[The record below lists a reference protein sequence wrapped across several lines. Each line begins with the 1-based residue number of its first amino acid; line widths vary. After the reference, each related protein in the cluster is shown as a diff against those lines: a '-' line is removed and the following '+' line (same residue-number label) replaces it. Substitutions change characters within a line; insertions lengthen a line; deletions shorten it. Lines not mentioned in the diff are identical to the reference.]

1 MRAVAH
7 ADADIKG
14 QAHDASYT
22 LERLVLTVAG
32 LRDGLLRDPGMAV
45 NRMRQLLAVHGIA

>member
-1 MRAVAH
+1 VRAFSR

-22 LERLVLTVAG
+22 LERLVLTVAA
-32 LRDGLLRDPGMAV
+32 LRDAR
-45 NRMRQLLAVHGIA
+45 